1 MRPVPAAGVPL
12 STPVVALSVTPL
24 GRVPVV
30 VKVKL
35 LGWPVAVT
43 VKLPAVP
50 TVKVVSA
57 VLVIVADSVT
67 VSVKFWVAAVPTP
80 LVAVKVRLYTPP
92 VPVAGV
98 PASTVPLK
106 VTPLGSVPPV
116 WVNIGAGKPLAVGV
130 KLPADPAAKVV
141 ALALVKAAA
150 WLTVSVK
157 FWVAGLPAPL
167 LALMVKA

>member
-1 MRPVPAAGVPL
+1 MPPVPAAGVPL
-12 STPVVALSVTPL
+12 STPVVVLSVTPL

-43 VKLPAVP
+43 VKLPEVP

-57 VLVIVADSVT
+57 ALVIAAGSVT
-67 VSVKFWVAAVPTP
+67 VRVKACVGAVPTP

-92 VPVAGV
+92 VPAVGV
-98 PASTVPLK
+98 PLRTPLAK
-106 VTPLGSVPPV
+106 VTPLGRVPV
-116 WVNIGAGKPLAVGV
+116 RLKVGTGKPLAVGV
-130 KLPADPAAKVV
+130 KLPNEPTAKVA
-141 ALALVKAAA
+141 ALALVKAAT

-157 FWVAGLPAPL
+157 VRVAGVPTPL
-167 LALMVKA
+167 LATTSKA